1 MEFDKDFIVIC
12 KVLWGYLYTK
22 SGVTL
27 TDGIIEWLYEHSG
40 GNISILVALIHDA
53 QEISILEGRDVLD
66 MTALEQAYQ
75 KRMAMLHDYLEPSVR
90 RKKQTSAKKKK
101 ELITEKTGRT
111 GDSDS
116 VRMDMDGQE
125 ISLEELVADAKIRNL
140 NIVEIFQKHFA
151 VEEVEI

>member
-1 MEFDKDFIVIC
+1 
-12 KVLWGYLYTK
+12 
-22 SGVTL
+22 
-27 TDGIIEWLYEHSG
+27 
-40 GNISILVALIHDA
+40 
-53 QEISILEGRDVLD
+53 

-75 KRMAMLHDYLEPSVR
+75 KRMAMQHDYLEPSVR
-90 RKKQTSAKKKK
+90 RKKQTTTKKKK
-101 ELITEKTGRT
+101 ELITEKTEMADMEDVENQEKTGRT

-125 ISLEELVADAKIRNL
+125 ICLEELVADAKVRNL

>member
-1 MEFDKDFIVIC
+1 
-12 KVLWGYLYTK
+12 
-22 SGVTL
+22 
-27 TDGIIEWLYEHSG
+27 
-40 GNISILVALIHDA
+40 
-53 QEISILEGRDVLD
+53 

>member
-1 MEFDKDFIVIC
+1 
-12 KVLWGYLYTK
+12 
-22 SGVTL
+22 
-27 TDGIIEWLYEHSG
+27 
-40 GNISILVALIHDA
+40 
-53 QEISILEGRDVLD
+53 

-75 KRMAMLHDYLEPSVR
+75 KRMAMLHESLEPSVR

-101 ELITEKTGRT
+101 ELITEMEDMGNQEKTGRT

-125 ISLEELVADAKIRNL
+125 ISLEELVADAKVRNL